1 MSAGGYGRNYMED
14 RYDPA
19 GKTGTSQSFIDT
31 DNDGNIDT
39 ETISTAFIGYAPSTN
54 PKMTITVTSPNSS
67 NPNTGTDYASL
78 VTMRITKAVSSKFFE
93 LYPL

>member
-1 MSAGGYGRNYMED
+1 MVMDED
-14 RYDPA
+14 IW
-19 GKTGTSQSFIDT
+19 KISMMVQVKQET
-31 DNDGNIDT
+31 DNDGKIDT
-39 ETISTAFIGYAPSTN
+39 ETISTAFIGYAPTVN

-67 NPNTGTDYASL
+67 NPNTGVDYASL